1 MKVNVKIAGASYNG
15 VPSVSIPLQAGGTA
29 TFCEVSDTTATSAD
43 VATGKKFYTAAGEL
57 ATGTNEQVNA
67 DWNENDADS
76 KAFIKNKPDV
86 LLKSGGMVTG
96 TITASK
102 FSGPLTGNVTG
113 TADKANADGSGNN
126 IANTYVTKSGLASR
140 VTTDTGK
147 VATLTATNT
156 TLTNVTITGETSVPT
171 ANAGNSSKAIANTE
185 FVAKSIVALVN
196 SAPETL
202 NTLNELATALGNDPN
217 FATTVTNA
225 LAQKLNEKEA
235 TDTFATKTEVSNLQ
249 DSTVAKTELWNAD
262 KHLVFPNGAEMWVE

>member
-1 MKVNVKIAGASYNG
+1 MTDS
-15 VPSVSIPLQAGGTA
+15 T
-29 TFCEVSDTTATSAD
+29 
-43 VATGKKFYTAAGEL
+43 
-57 ATGTNEQVNA
+57 
-67 DWNENDADS
+67 S

-86 LLKSGGMVTG
+86 LLKSGGTVTG

-102 FSGPLTGNVTG
+102 FSGPLTGDVTG

-126 IANTYVTKSGLASR
+126 IANTYVTKSGLASS

-156 TLTNVTITGETSVPT
+156 TLTNVTITGATSVPT

-185 FVAKSIVALVN
+185 FVAESIVALVN

>member
-76 KAFIKNKPDV
+76 KAFIKNKPTIATKSDV
-86 LLKSGGMVTG
+86 DELVQW
-96 TITASK
+96 
-102 FSGPLTGNVTG
+102 LTG
-113 TADKANADGSGNN
+113 SF
-126 IANTYVTKSGLASR
+126 
-140 VTTDTGK
+140 TTNS
-147 VATLTATNT
+147 LTVN
-156 TLTNVTITGETSVPT
+156 GESSVPT
-171 ANAGNSSKAIANTE
+171 ANEGNSSSTIASTE
-185 FVAKSIVALVN
+185 FVAKSIAKLVD
-196 SAPETL
+196 SAPESL
-202 NTLNELATALGNDPN
+202 NTLNELSKALGDDPN
-217 FATTVTNA
+217 FSTTVLNE
-225 LAQKLNEKEA
+225 LAKKLNAKEA